1 MPSTGFFAHLVFWA
15 SAVMRWLIIALL
27 VSVAGLLV
35 AATGM
40 VCHILRQRSKLKHPL
55 PESAAAG
62 IGTAE
67 ASDLESES

>member
-1 MPSTGFFAHLVFWA
+1 
-15 SAVMRWLIIALL
+15 MRWLIIALL

-40 VCHILRQRSKLKHPL
+40 VCHILRQRSKLQHPL
-55 PESAAAG
+55 PEGAAVG
-62 IGTAE
+62 IGTPE